1 MSAVAVVIVV
11 GVVVVGVV
19 LAVVVRGSSRR
30 RHLQARF
37 GPEYDRMVS
46 SGQSRR
52 AVEGELVDR
61 EMRHDSFDLRALDPN
76 TRERYAREWV
86 IVQERFVDAPDRA
99 VTGAGDLVITVM
111 RDRGYP
117 TDGHD
122 QQLADLSVEHSDVVG
137 HYRTAHEISRR
148 ASTGQ
153 ASTEDLRQ
161 AMVHYRALFENL
173 LDTTAHHN
181 S

>member
-1 MSAVAVVIVV
+1 
-11 GVVVVGVV
+11 
-19 LAVVVRGSSRR
+19 
-30 RHLQARF
+30 
-37 GPEYDRMVS
+37 
-46 SGQSRR
+46 
-52 AVEGELVDR
+52 
-61 EMRHDSFDLRALDPN
+61 MRHDSFDLRALDPN
-76 TRERYAREWV
+76 TRERYAREWA

-99 VTGAGDLVITVM
+99 VTEAGDLVTTVM

-148 ASTGQ
+148 ASAGQ

-161 AMVHYRALFENL
+161 AMVHYRTLFENL
-173 LDTTAHHN
+173 LDTTGHHT